1 LLRGAGGLTAWLAP
15 PQAWAWRPWRADAV
29 RQTDWVGCVLPHAA
43 AWYRRQRVPADF
55 VGHPLASAP
64 PLPPGRPEVVALL
77 PGSRPGTAARL
88 LPLMLEA
95 AARLRREVPSLE
107 VVWGRSPGLAPDLP
121 DGWPAWARVADGARA
136 ALRQAGSAWVGA
148 GTATL
153 DAVLAGRP
161 CVVVARLDPAAEWL
175 AKRLVRVPA
184 VGLPN
189 LVLGRRAFP
198 ECVLQ
203 DCTPAAIAAAALG
216 LLHAPETWAPSVE
229 AVRARL
235 RRSDWG
241 GEVATH
247 LLRLLARRAPPMLR
261 ASPAS
266 PAAGARERGGSD
278 V

>member
-1 LLRGAGGLTAWLAP
+1 
-15 PQAWAWRPWRADAV
+15 
-29 RQTDWVGCVLPHAA
+29 
-43 AWYRRQRVPADF
+43 
-55 VGHPLASAP
+55 
-64 PLPPGRPEVVALL
+64 
-77 PGSRPGTAARL
+77 
-88 LPLMLEA
+88 
-95 AARLRREVPSLE
+95 
-107 VVWGRSPGLAPDLP
+107 
-121 DGWPAWARVADGARA
+121 
-136 ALRQAGSAWVGA
+136 
-148 GTATL
+148 
-153 DAVLAGRP
+153 
-161 CVVVARLDPAAEWL
+161 
-175 AKRLVRVPA
+175 
-184 VGLPN
+184 
-189 LVLGRRAFP
+189 
-198 ECVLQ
+198 VLQ